1 MRNCT
6 YDVIGLE
13 PNKKYNFRVRAENQY
28 GVSEP
33 IEMDSPIT
41 AKFPF
46 TVPDPP
52 GQPQIMDWDSNNA
65 SLMWERP
72 RSDGGARIQGYKV
85 EFRFVP
91 FYNGILSK
99 FKSKKTNGV
108 FCVFNQIDFL
118 HLFF

>member
-1 MRNCT
+1 MHNCT

-28 GVSEP
+28 GVSDP
-33 IEMDSPIT
+33 IEMDSPMT

-52 GQPQIMDWDSNNA
+52 GQPQITDWDTSNA
-65 SLMWERP
+65 TLMWERP

-85 EFRFVP
+85 EFRCVIFIIV
-91 FYNGILSK
+91 F
-99 FKSKKTNGV
+99 FKKN
-108 FCVFNQIDFL
+108 
-118 HLFF
+118 